1 MSCDFNVSH
10 CSKCSK
16 YNTCLMTNVYKNLN
30 SIADSILVLSNTQSL
45 LIDAVNSISKTN
57 NIINDDELDL
67 SLSVDDVSKKVDILT
82 QFVEDREDTHN
93 ELSDDVSL
101 LKSSLSLIDVKLNTL
116 LKSTEY
122 LLDIKG

>member
-1 MSCDFNVSH
+1 
-10 CSKCSK
+10 
-16 YNTCLMTNVYKNLN
+16 MTNVYKNLN